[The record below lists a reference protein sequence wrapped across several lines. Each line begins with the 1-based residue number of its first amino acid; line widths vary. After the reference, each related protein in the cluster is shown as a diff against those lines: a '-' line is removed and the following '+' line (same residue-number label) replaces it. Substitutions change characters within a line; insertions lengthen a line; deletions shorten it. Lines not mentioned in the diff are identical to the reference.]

1 MRRLCTVAILTAV
14 TFGARSAAIAEETE
28 LHVLAAGSVAAAF
41 KILLIDF
48 ARETGTKVEVSF
60 GPVGALQARLK
71 KGESP
76 DVIVLTAA
84 AMEELEKA
92 GSLAAGSRAEL
103 GRGTAG
109 IAVRAGAPAPDI
121 STPEKVKQAL
131 MAARS
136 IAYPNP
142 AGGGT
147 AGVWFVNLMER
158 LGIAGEV
165 RKKAQPMNR
174 GFEIAGAVADG
185 TAEIGVTFISELL
198 PDKGL
203 KVVGPFPESIGLVV
217 PYVAGV
223 SSASRQGRASRALV
237 DYLTRPAAREVFKA
251 TGL

>member
-1 MRRLCTVAILTAV
+1 M
-14 TFGARSAAIAEETE
+14 
-28 LHVLAAGSVAAAF
+28 HVLAAGSVAAAF

-84 AMEELEKA
+84 GMEELEKA
-92 GSLAAGSRAEL
+92 GSLVAGSRAEL

-223 SSASRQGRASRALV
+223 SSASRQGRASRTLV

>member
-1 MRRLCTVAILTAV
+1 MRPLTVAILTAV
-14 TFGARSAAIAEETE
+14 AFGTGSAAVADEAE
-28 LHVLAAGSVAAAF
+28 LRVLAAGSVAAAF

-48 ARETGTKVEVSF
+48 ARETGNKVEVSF

-71 KGESP
+71 KGENA
-76 DVIVLTAA
+76 DVIVLSAA

-92 GSLAAGSRAEL
+92 GSLATGSRAEL

-109 IAVRAGAPAPDI
+109 IAVRAGAPSPDI
-121 STPEKVKQAL
+121 ATPDKLKPTL
-131 MAARS
+131 LTARS

-147 AGVWFVNLMER
+147 AGVWFVNLLER
-158 LGIAGEV
+158 LGIAEAV
-165 RKKAQPMNR
+165 KKKAQPLNR

-198 PDKGL
+198 PNKDV

-223 SSASRQGRASRALV
+223 SSASRQSRAARALV
-237 DYLTRPAAREVFKA
+237 TYLTRPAAREMFKA